1 MDLRQTSL
9 QLKDFQCGDHI
20 AYGDL
25 LRASQPKSDLM
36 HSWDQTT
43 GLSGEAEW
51 DKGHIDGRALG
62 ISKPSLFLLP
72 VLEESA
78 YVLVG
83 GVVETIPNTDI
94 KTHLLC

>member
-1 MDLRQTSL
+1 M
-9 QLKDFQCGDHI
+9 
-20 AYGDL
+20 
-25 LRASQPKSDLM
+25 ASQPKSGLM

-43 GLSGEAEW
+43 GFSGEVEW
-51 DKGHIDGRALG
+51 YKGHIDGRTLG

-78 YVLVG
+78 YVLVRS
-83 GVVETIPNTDI
+83 VAETIPNTDI